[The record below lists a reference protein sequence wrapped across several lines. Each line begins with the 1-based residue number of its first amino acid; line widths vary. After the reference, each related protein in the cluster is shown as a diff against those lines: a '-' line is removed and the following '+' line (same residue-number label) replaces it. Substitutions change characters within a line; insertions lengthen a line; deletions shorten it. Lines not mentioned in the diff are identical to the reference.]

1 MEKEFKIG
9 TMNEGIKLSLETDLQ
24 KISQVDNVNHIYQK
38 TTKFNKLPNYL
49 LTQMVRFFWKKAD
62 DLPHSKPTAAK
73 ICKSID
79 FSHKIDIFD
88 YCTENL
94 KATLLKGREALEAQ
108 KKKEEEEYKKEYDE
122 FKESLGLTSR
132 PEKRIIEEFKE
143 IWKRKQKVVTEGL
156 DTGYYD
162 LIGTVT
168 HLGKSVDSGHYMAW
182 IKENEEDWTKYDDN
196 TVYQQPSE
204 KVLQLRG
211 GQPNL

>member
-1 MEKEFKIG
+1 
-9 TMNEGIKLSLETDLQ
+9 
-24 KISQVDNVNHIYQK
+24 
-38 TTKFNKLPNYL
+38 
-49 LTQMVRFFWKKAD
+49 MVRFFWKKAD

-122 FKESLGLTSR
+122 FKESLGRNILFYIVTSR